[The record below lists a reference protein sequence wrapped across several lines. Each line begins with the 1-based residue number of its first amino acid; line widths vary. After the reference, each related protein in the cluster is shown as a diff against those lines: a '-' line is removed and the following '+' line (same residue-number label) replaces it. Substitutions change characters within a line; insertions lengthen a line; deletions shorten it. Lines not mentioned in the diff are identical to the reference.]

1 MDFNDRFVIFE
12 NGENV
17 AEFSSYEQAL
27 EYAINSVTSYTSFHR
42 NFFGTSSLPL
52 ELEEDIYDG
61 DSLMDSERYAA
72 IGLLTVFENM
82 KILNVEELTYRSCYL
97 LSPSLSMEIG
107 DYFIKAERILKS
119 QQFVISLSSD
129 ENELETNFFSSLN
142 YQGERYFKIR
152 FIERNTI
159 QQYVIYLRKKE
170 DLSA

>member
-97 LSPSLSMEIG
+97 LSPSLNMEIG